1 MIVLCWE
8 KKKDYFVNHDLKK
21 NKLFQT
27 AHVMV
32 SHLSVRKN
40 WHEMLAELF
49 TAVDL
54 LTKEV
59 LDCHIGLL
67 EVCLLGF

>member
-1 MIVLCWE
+1 
-8 KKKDYFVNHDLKK
+8 
-21 NKLFQT
+21 
-27 AHVMV
+27 MV